1 MSEIATIGNK
11 ASANRILMLLVGLSC
26 ALFSIAPVYSAEP
39 VKIGV
44 LSFRPKSQ
52 TLAQWQPLEV
62 ALERAM
68 PDGVVAR
75 IRERTKLPLPQLA
88 LRSHLRTADGV
99 GPSSAHHA
107 V

>member
-1 MSEIATIGNK
+1 MKTSTPAIIVIIQKTWVNPMAIIFPDGWKELEVTGAHAREI
-11 ASANRILMLLVGLSC
+11 
-26 ALFSIAPVYSAEP
+26 E
-39 VKIGV
+39 
-44 LSFRPKSQ
+44 
-52 TLAQWQPLEV
+52 TLALLAN
-62 ALERAM
+62 AL
-68 PDGVVAR
+68 PDDYRIYHGVHWTGVVAR

>member
-1 MSEIATIGNK
+1 MYAVKG
-11 ASANRILMLLVGLSC
+11 AYFILP
-26 ALFSIAPVYSAEP
+26 FHN
-39 VKIGV
+39 
-44 LSFRPKSQ
+44 
-52 TLAQWQPLEV
+52 
-62 ALERAM
+62 
-68 PDGVVAR
+68 GVVAR